1 MKLLIVDDEKLTRE
15 GLSNSIIWKGLGIN
29 HIYEADD
36 GLNGLYLVKK
46 HKPDIILTDIRMPR
60 VNGIELAEKV
70 REILDNC
77 SIIFM
82 SGYSDKQYLKAAIKL
97 NAINYIE
104 KPINH
109 NEVKEAIIKAIK
121 NVNQNKLTQQTED
134 NRKKEEVAK
143 LVHNLNYTNSE
154 SNYIDYQ
161 EQLSN
166 LGFSIK
172 SNTSCNTI
180 IVKIID
186 SQDLLSNLNLRYIEE
201 YISDYLRNSFEYKVS
216 HIHAIKKNEFIV
228 FHLFYDL
235 KTSFKYI
242 LNVFHKLSAELL
254 NICKFYVCIGERV
267 VGIDHIHE
275 SYNTAVILL
284 QNAFFQDI
292 NSVLVYKDI
301 DDRKDSALMIPDDL
315 DKTFELLLKT
325 KDDEATR
332 LFLDNIYKILKYSN
346 NILVSTAKEL
356 YYKLLLKIEEAE
368 ESFHIPLQE
377 LPYEGHSLLKSVMA
391 CETIDELHS
400 LIMSSTLYFFKQV
413 KNTSGEN
420 INIVYIKEYVNK
432 NYMDNNLS
440 IKSISDFIQLSPSYA
455 CTIFKNETNQTLN
468 QYITECRIDKSKR
481 LLLDPRNRI
490 NDISYKVGYSD
501 SNYFSKS
508 FKKLVG
514 HSPTEFREK
523 NTK

>member
-1 MKLLIVDDEKLTRE
+1 M
-15 GLSNSIIWKGLGIN
+15 
-29 HIYEADD
+29 
-36 GLNGLYLVKK
+36 
-46 HKPDIILTDIRMPR
+46 
-60 VNGIELAEKV
+60 
-70 REILDNC
+70 
-77 SIIFM
+77 
-82 SGYSDKQYLKAAIKL
+82 
-97 NAINYIE
+97 
-104 KPINH
+104 
-109 NEVKEAIIKAIK
+109 
-121 NVNQNKLTQQTED
+121 
-134 NRKKEEVAK
+134 
-143 LVHNLNYTNSE
+143 
-154 SNYIDYQ
+154 
-161 EQLSN
+161 
-166 LGFSIK
+166 
-172 SNTSCNTI
+172 
-180 IVKIID
+180 
-186 SQDLLSNLNLRYIEE
+186 
-201 YISDYLRNSFEYKVS
+201 
-216 HIHAIKKNEFIV
+216 
-228 FHLFYDL
+228 
-235 KTSFKYI
+235 
-242 LNVFHKLSAELL
+242 
-254 NICKFYVCIGERV
+254 
-267 VGIDHIHE
+267 
-275 SYNTAVILL
+275 L

-391 CETIDELHS
+391 FETIDELHS

-514 HSPTEFREK
+514 LSPTEFREK